1 MSRHKEILLSALT
14 CIFISCGM
22 TGNHYNLEHKI
33 EYNNIKQ
40 CSQEVCS
47 LLMNYTSSNK
57 NSIESDI
64 ITSFYDD
71 DNDVIVFNCKPYLN
85 ENNITKLDKRIYDLL
100 ESKLSNTKN
109 YYNKNVFI
117 KLTKTRDNKSF
128 KYDVVFDK
136 NDCINKTNVY
146 IANTSYTI
154 AAACLLASYFVI
166 RK

>member
-14 CIFISCGM
+14 SISIYSIM
-22 TGNHYNLEHKI
+22 TANHYNLEHKI

-47 LLMNYTSSNK
+47 LIMNYTSTNK
-57 NSIESDI
+57 NSIDSDI
-64 ITSFYDD
+64 IANYYD

-100 ESKLSNTKN
+100 ESKLSNIKD

-117 KLTKTRDNKSF
+117 KLTKTRDNKLF
-128 KYDVVFDK
+128 EYDVVFDK
-136 NDCINKTNVY
+136 NDCISKTNVY

-154 AAACLLASYFVI
+154 AFACFLASYFVM